1 MVGFRMMLDA
11 CVLVPIHKADLLL
24 TFAEHR
30 AYYPLWSNR
39 IMDETVRGI
48 NRATRDESQR
58 RPHACGSTP

>member
-1 MVGFRMMLDA
+1 MLDA

-30 AYYPLWSNR
+30 AFYPLWSNR

-48 NRATRDESQR
+48 NRATKGRVSEATARLRVD
-58 RPHACGSTP
+58 A